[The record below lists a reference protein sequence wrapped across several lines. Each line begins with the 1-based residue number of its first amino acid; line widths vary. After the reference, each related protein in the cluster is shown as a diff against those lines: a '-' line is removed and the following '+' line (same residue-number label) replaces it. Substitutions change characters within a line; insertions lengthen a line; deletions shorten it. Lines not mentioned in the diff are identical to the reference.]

1 MSSLPISRASAV
13 TVPLLI
19 EALSFTF
26 HSSWLRIA
34 FEISNSSN
42 IANCLY
48 GRRNRGGQ
56 NKKPR
61 PGTRARA
68 SISGTISA
76 PREAHPSDY
85 TFNEW
90 EKTLCRGR
98 RPYHAQRDH
107 VGTWEIPRLAS
118 GGKPPW
124 SASGRRGAEADDA
137 RAWEVRLR
145 LLEKFKR
152 RAPAYSQY

>member
-68 SISGTISA
+68 SISGTINA

-85 TFNEW
+85 SFYEW
-90 EKTLCRGR
+90 EKRRLPHTQKLNSAIEGQNRSVRGNLR
-98 RPYHAQRDH
+98 RR
-107 VGTWEIPRLAS
+107 
-118 GGKPPW
+118 
-124 SASGRRGAEADDA
+124 SA
-137 RAWEVRLR
+137 
-145 LLEKFKR
+145 LLI
-152 RAPAYSQY
+152 